1 MNRSLDAEMKS
12 DGIAATFFKGF
23 LIGIANIIPGVSG
36 GTFALILGV
45 LERILASL
53 GAIGA
58 NTFKV
63 AGRSLK
69 NCFSRE
75 SLYELR
81 DEANRIDLVFLCTL
95 LIGAAVSVLAFSFVI
110 NWALVNHPGITLAF
124 FIGLIIP
131 AIAVPWKMMEN
142 RSMKSLLWIIPGAGL
157 TVGVALAFGAKLSG
171 TDNAL
176 LVFLTGVVAIS
187 SMILPGISGS
197 FVMLVLGQYQT
208 VLGHLQGLQVN
219 LARGVIA
226 WGSIFWLGMLALGCL
241 VGLFT
246 FARFLSWLLKKY
258 RNATLAFLIGLVIG
272 SFWVLWPFK
281 DFEAGAEVKG
291 RSGEVKTEILVAT
304 APNRLPESGK
314 EVLGCGI
321 ALVAGLGGAAGMN
334 ALGRKKGT
342 KSG

>member
-1 MNRSLDAEMKS
+1 MNQISEADLKS
-12 DGIAATFFKGF
+12 DGIIATFFKGF

-45 LERILASL
+45 LERILSSL

-58 NTFKV
+58 DTLKV
-63 AGRSLK
+63 LGRSVK
-69 NCFSRE
+69 NRFSRQ
-75 SLYELR
+75 SLYELK
-81 DEANRIDLVFLCTL
+81 DEAQRIDLVFICTL
-95 LIGAAVSVLAFSFVI
+95 LVGAAVSVLVFSFII
-110 NWALVNHPGITLAF
+110 NWALVNYPGITLSI

-131 AIAVPWKMMEN
+131 AIAVPWKMMEQ
-142 RSMKSLLWIIPGAGL
+142 RSAGSLVWIVPGAAL

-176 LVFLTGVVAIS
+176 FVFLTGVIAIS

-208 VLGHLQGLQVN
+208 VLGHLQGLQLK
-219 LARGVIA
+219 LAQGVIA
-226 WGSIFWLGMLALGCL
+226 WDAVFWLSMLALGCL

-246 FARFLSWLLKKY
+246 FARFLSWLLKRF

-281 DFEAGAEVKG
+281 DYDAGAEVRG
-291 RSGEVKTEILVAT
+291 RSGEVKTEILIAT
-304 APNRLPESGK
+304 APNRLPESGS
-314 EVLGCGI
+314 EVLGCGLGLI
-321 ALVAGLGGAAGMN
+321 VGLGGAVGMN
-334 ALGRKKGT
+334 AIGRKKGK
-342 KSG
+342 KS